1 MSKRSLRRSVAVLA
15 LAALLAP
22 VSSLHAAQ
30 SRPKPAGPSA
40 TQRHNP
46 VIQFLLGLLAAT
58 GVMSDTGIMIDG
70 NG

>member
-30 SRPKPAGPSA
+30 SRPKPVGPSV

-46 VIQFLLGLLAAT
+46 VIQFLLGLLA
-58 GVMSDTGIMIDG
+58 GVAGDIGPTIDG